1 MPKSKLIYDWVTLN
15 HATQLQAAAHF
26 GVNQGYI
33 SRALR
38 SWAKRMQLTVTDNR
52 RKGAP

>member
-1 MPKSKLIYDWVTLN
+1 MPKAKLIYDWVTLN
-15 HATQLQAAAHF
+15 KATQLEAAKHF

-38 SWAKRMQLTVTDNR
+38 SWAKRMDLPLIDNR
-52 RKGAP
+52 RKA